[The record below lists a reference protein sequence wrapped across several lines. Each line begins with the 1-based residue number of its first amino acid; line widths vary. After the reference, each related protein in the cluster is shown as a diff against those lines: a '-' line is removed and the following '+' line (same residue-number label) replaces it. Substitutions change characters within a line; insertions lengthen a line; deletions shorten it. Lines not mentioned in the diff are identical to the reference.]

1 MQALQGDTARRL
13 QGRRFADLKDVTM
26 FPASRF
32 VPSHRLRTVL
42 GLSAAALGLLG
53 ATGAPATARDAERGA
68 LADDVVHATAV
79 LDCVHYYSDWRY
91 TTVVNDCDTTVNV
104 TVEYTD
110 GQGAPCR
117 TLLPQ
122 AIATFAGYGPQ
133 LNYVTG
139 LSTCTPASA

>member
-1 MQALQGDTARRL
+1 M
-13 QGRRFADLKDVTM
+13 KDAAM

-32 VPSHRLRTVL
+32 VPPLRLRTVL
-42 GLSAAALGLLG
+42 GLSAAVLGLSG
-53 ATGAPATARDAERGA
+53 ATGAPATARDAGRVA
-68 LADDVVHATAV
+68 LADGVVAVADATAV
-79 LDCVHYYSDWRY
+79 PDCVHYYSDWRY

-139 LSTCTPASA
+139 LSTCTPTTV

>member
-1 MQALQGDTARRL
+1 
-13 QGRRFADLKDVTM
+13 M
-26 FPASRF
+26 FSASRS
-32 VPSHRLRTVL
+32 VSPLRLRTVL
-42 GLSAAALGLLG
+42 GLSAAVLGLLG
-53 ATGAPATARDAERGA
+53 ATGAPATARDAGPGA
-68 LADDVVHATAV
+68 LADDAV
-79 LDCVHYYSDWRY
+79 QAAAVPDCVHYYSDWRY

-117 TLLPQ
+117 TLLPR

-139 LSTCTPASA
+139 LSTCTPASV